1 MGFDAAEAVAPL
13 DYDFSAYTNGDGK
26 PLSKGTIAEPS
37 REQLDAFWQGR
48 RQVLAD
54 AGIDLAELEGF
65 DPLDPDSRAALA
77 KKFASIPDEKR
88 KAMAPAQLKHVSA
101 VCSGTPSEKEIEAL
115 PGRVQDA
122 FIGWLMGMLS
132 NPTPRSDTSD

>member
-1 MGFDAAEAVAPL
+1 MGFDAANAVTPL
-13 DYDFSAYTNGDGK
+13 DYDLSAYKGEDGK
-26 PLSKGTIAEPS
+26 PLSKGTIPEPS
-37 REQLDAFWQGR
+37 RAKLDAFWEGR

-65 DPLDPDSRAALA
+65 DPLDPDSRAELT

-88 KAMAPAQLKHVSA
+88 KAMAPAQLKHVAA
-101 VCSGTPSEKEIEAL
+101 VCSNTPSEQEIKAL

-122 FIGWLMGMLS
+122 FIGWLMGLLS
-132 NPTPRSDTSD
+132 NPTPSSDTSD